1 MKIDMSGIRHAPK
14 LLGRSLALKQQLCI
28 GWSAVSVYLRPHDA
42 HRALDVGD
50 VIDRAQ
56 LRSRNAKPPLQLVQ
70 QDGRQD
76 SADAAE
82 VIFHPVASC
91 DFNRG
96 IDFLEHKPSNS
107 QRRSCEQS
115 SYAAQ

>member
-1 MKIDMSGIRHAPK
+1 MIRQMTEEDHSEIYSGNDEQEA
-14 LLGRSLALKQQLCI
+14 LCI
-28 GWSAVSVYLRPHDA
+28 GWSAVSVFFPAHDE

-96 IDFLEHKPSNS
+96 IDFLEHKPINS